1 MTDIDMNRVMH
12 DMATE
17 GSFHVIRRYVAENK
31 ISKEQASAWVAQIFR
46 ALGDEVKEARKEMR
60 RLDAVLAR
68 LGSVIEQGKR
78 PRPFNPRDALFGN
91 LARELTTF
99 DNWVM
104 SLYETDLTM
113 IHFGNPDRAKAKP
126 LEMARSM
133 NELYAKRLEDHSFLK
148 SAPELFRLG

>member
-1 MTDIDMNRVMH
+1 MADIDMNRVMH

-17 GSFHVIRRYVAENK
+17 GSFHAIRRYVAENK
-31 ISKEQASAWVAQIFR
+31 ISKEQASAWVAQIFS
-46 ALGDEVKEARKEMR
+46 AMADQVKEARREMR
-60 RLDAVLAR
+60 RLDSVLAR
-68 LGSVIEQGKR
+68 LSGVIEQGKR
-78 PRPFNPRDALFGN
+78 PRAFNPRDAVFSN

-113 IHFGNPDRAKAKP
+113 IHFGNPERAKAKP
-126 LEMARSM
+126 LEMARAM

-148 SAPELFRLG
+148 SAPELFTTG